1 VFIHGNFFKLSKHQL
16 HMENHPSPTQHDE
29 IDLLDLLV
37 TIAENIKLLILGPLL
52 AGLLVFVGLTM
63 QPKPNQQVSLAKA
76 TFAIGPQKLLSP
88 QDLIPKVTAST
99 TLDQAGQLLKADGHT
114 EALQWLKTEHIIASI
129 PKDTSLMSVVVQ
141 AEQEG
146 TALLVAKA
154 VLEAT
159 LLGTQPQGA
168 ALDSTLQA
176 QEKDLA
182 LLTNARTVE
191 AKLANY
197 IRQRTNVDA
206 VLVQSYESIAKMVP
220 SIASRV
226 DQRRM
231 VLRGLSIADVVQQP
245 QLLPQKHTPA
255 KPRTMQFTLVAV
267 LASGF
272 ALLLF
277 VFIRQAFRNAGN
289 NPESAAKLVRIR
301 KALALRSSKA

>member
-1 VFIHGNFFKLSKHQL
+1 
-16 HMENHPSPTQHDE
+16 
-29 IDLLDLLV
+29 
-37 TIAENIKLLILGPLL
+37 
-52 AGLLVFVGLTM
+52 
-63 QPKPNQQVSLAKA
+63 
-76 TFAIGPQKLLSP
+76 
-88 QDLIPKVTAST
+88 
-99 TLDQAGQLLKADGHT
+99 
-114 EALQWLKTEHIIASI
+114 
-129 PKDTSLMSVVVQ
+129 
-141 AEQEG
+141 
-146 TALLVAKA
+146 
-154 VLEAT
+154 
-159 LLGTQPQGA
+159 
-168 ALDSTLQA
+168 LDSTLQA

-191 AKLANY
+191 AKLAND

>member
-1 VFIHGNFFKLSKHQL
+1 
-16 HMENHPSPTQHDE
+16 
-29 IDLLDLLV
+29 
-37 TIAENIKLLILGPLL
+37 
-52 AGLLVFVGLTM
+52 
-63 QPKPNQQVSLAKA
+63 
-76 TFAIGPQKLLSP
+76 LSP